1 MLDDRNI
8 GMKNKLEEYF
18 NNGYTVFYMVGTAH
32 LIGDQGIAKLV
43 ELDGYTVTR
52 VK

>member
-8 GMKNKLEEYF
+8 GMKDKLEEYF
-18 NNGYTVFYMVGTAH
+18 NNGYDVFYMVGAAH
-32 LIGDQGIAKLV
+32 LLGDKGIAKLV
-43 ELDGYTVTR
+43 EQDGYTVKL